1 MFSHKDFLLF
11 RRVFLLWMK
20 FSIFILFTMRF
31 SSFLGVS
38 LLGLFLIPISS
49 FALGANLEIGVSP
62 PRHEFTIGTGKT
74 IVREVMVF
82 NNSSTDTY
90 TVKLSA

>member
-1 MFSHKDFLLF
+1 
-11 RRVFLLWMK
+11 
-20 FSIFILFTMRF
+20 MRF

-38 LLGLFLIPISS
+38 LLGLFIPISS